1 MIETGVLFD
10 DIHSFR
16 DLNLVLAPFVLPPAK
31 PKTTYI
37 DVPGRDGSIDVTEA
51 TGKITYKDREFSFT
65 FTVFPEDTMT
75 FEERQTVV
83 SNALNG
89 KRCKITLDKD
99 PDYYL
104 DGRCTVD
111 KHFANKKLRQIV
123 VSVRCAPY
131 KMKQQETV
139 AIVTLKQGDE
149 KTYIFRNGKKEV
161 QTAIQITAS
170 KMAAVAIYN
179 AGYDED
185 YKNYLCMPG
194 TMNYVGIYLHEGNNT
209 VKVKAPNCDA
219 TIKFVYREGDL

>member
-31 PKTTYI
+31 PKTDYI
-37 DVPGRDGSIDVTEA
+37 DVPGRDGSIDATEA
-51 TGKITYKDREFSFT
+51 TGKVTYKDREFSFT
-65 FTVFPEDTMT
+65 FTVFPEDTLT

-104 DGRCTVD
+104 EGRCTVE

-123 VSVRCAPY
+123 VGVRCAPY
-131 KMKQQETV
+131 KMKKDETV
-139 AIVTLKQGDE
+139 VSFTVEPGYGNE
-149 KTYIFRNGKKEV
+149 KTIYLQNSKKQVVPTIEVSGSVTITVNGSGV
-161 QTAIQITAS
+161 RF
-170 KMAAVAIYN
+170 Y
-179 AGYDED
+179 AGTHKDLD
-185 YKNYLCMPG
+185 LC
-194 TMNYVGIYLHEGNNT
+194 LHEGSNTLRANSTNDAVT
-209 VKVKAPNCDA
+209 VKVS
-219 TIKFVYREGDL
+219 YREGDL

>member
-31 PKTTYI
+31 PKTDYI
-37 DVPGRDGSIDVTEA
+37 DVPGRDGSIDATEA
-51 TGKITYKDREFSFT
+51 TGKVTYKDREFSFT
-65 FTVFPEDTMT
+65 FTVFPEDTLT

-104 DGRCTVD
+104 EGRCTVE

-123 VSVRCAPY
+123 VGVRCAPY
-131 KMKQQETV
+131 KMKKDETV
-139 AIVTLKQGDE
+139 VSFTVEIGGKQKTIILQNYCKKQVCPTITLSSPVNIIFGEYKVSYSAGTHKDLNICLLEGENTITFYTYGANAPTVT
-149 KTYIFRNGKKEV
+149 I
-161 QTAIQITAS
+161 S
-170 KMAAVAIYN
+170 
-179 AGYDED
+179 
-185 YKNYLCMPG
+185 
-194 TMNYVGIYLHEGNNT
+194 
-209 VKVKAPNCDA
+209 
-219 TIKFVYREGDL
+219 YREGDL